1 MRKTDATLLRKHA
14 TLLLIS
20 IAIASM
26 VIFPYFGIVNADS
39 KTIVVPD
46 DYSSIQDAINNAD
59 EGDTIFIKKGTYVEN
74 PVVNKSVSLIGE
86 CRDST
91 VIDVTA
97 GLTVL
102 SNHVNIT
109 GLTLFD
115 GYRGI
120 TVSANSC
127 RISENKITDSQ
138 VGIALSSAYGNVVA
152 ENTLEN
158 IGLSAAI
165 QLSYSYN
172 NLVQYN
178 YISSCTE
185 GIQVREGSSNNTV
198 SDNIVSDCQDVA
210 IRLLGS
216 GVGHRWYGPDG
227 NTITRNN
234 ISYSRVGTTVYGS
247 NYNVISNNNYVNN
260 TIEFSANEDYL
271 LTWGGNR
278 SVNTIDKNYWSDY
291 EGIDANGD
299 GVGDNPYVIDE
310 YNQDNHPL
318 INPAQ
323 ILPPPF
329 HSTRPNATPTP
340 TPPIPTT
347 EKGHYGVDYT
357 VQISI
362 LIAAAIAIVLSV
374 LTYKNARA
382 KRDRA
387 IGVDRVGTEYTAL
400 EGKWSV

>member
-1 MRKTDATLLRKHA
+1 MKKTFA
-14 TLLLIS
+14 LLLVLVFLTGLI
-20 IAIASM
+20 
-26 VIFPYFGIVNADS
+26 VFLPVNADS
-39 KTIVVPD
+39 RTIIVPD
-46 DYSSIQDAINNAD
+46 DYGSIQEAIDNAS
-59 EGDTIFIKKGTYVEN
+59 EGDTIFVKRGVYVEN
-74 PVVNKSVSLIGE
+74 PVVNKSVSLVGE
-86 CRDST
+86 DRDAT

-97 GLTVL
+97 GLKVQ
-102 SNHVNIT
+102 SNFVNIT
-109 GLTLFD
+109 GLTIYD
-115 GYRGI
+115 GYHGI
-120 TVSANSC
+120 TVSSNSC
-127 RISENKITDSQ
+127 RIFGNKITDSQ
-138 VGIALSSAYGNVVA
+138 VGIALISAYGNVIA
-152 ENTLEN
+152 ENTFQN

-178 YISSCTE
+178 YINSCTE

-198 SDNIVSDCQDVA
+198 SDNLVSDCQDVA

-227 NTITRNN
+227 NTIMRNN

-260 TIEFSANEDYL
+260 TIQFSAGEDYL

-291 EGIDANGD
+291 EGIDSTGD
-299 GVGDNPYVIDE
+299 GVGDSPYVIDE

-329 HSTRPNATPTP
+329 HSTRPNFTPTP
-340 TPPIPTT
+340 TQLPTT
-347 EKGHYGVDYT
+347 EEGYYGVDYT
-357 VQISI
+357 PEIIIIIVV
-362 LIAAAIAIVLSV
+362 AIIVILSV
-374 LTYKNARA
+374 LIYR
-382 KRDRA
+382 KR
-387 IGVDRVGTEYTAL
+387 
-400 EGKWSV
+400 SS